1 MAQMSG
7 TGVARGRPEIV
18 GCEMVQMLGVGV
30 AHLPTGT
37 YNRYPGMGDGCRHPI
52 DLHAGLLHITTIFG
66 RYSVLCPLVFGSGGP
81 DWVSVFTTDQCRGS
95 RASRLFPIARL
106 HGQWEL

>member
-1 MAQMSG
+1 
-7 TGVARGRPEIV
+7 
-18 GCEMVQMLGVGV
+18 MVQMLGTGV

-66 RYSVLCPLVFGSGGP
+66 RYSVRCPLVFGSGGP
-81 DWVSVFTTDQCRGS
+81 DVGRRVSVSLVADVHV
-95 RASRLFPIARL
+95 PIACSVLSWYSSKLYTWKSILGYISPSR
-106 HGQWEL
+106 H

>member
-1 MAQMSG
+1 
-7 TGVARGRPEIV
+7 
-18 GCEMVQMLGVGV
+18 MVQMLGTGV

-66 RYSVLCPLVFGSGGP
+66 CYSVLCPLVFGAGGP
-81 DWVSVFTTDQCRGS
+81 GEVGMYEHTITVVR
-95 RASRLFPIARL
+95 
-106 HGQWEL
+106 